1 MRYPARQFVSLNITS
16 GTTSPHD
23 PSISATFPHD
33 SSIALSSDTQPI
45 SPTDSSEFPSQT
57 SSGPFSTESSSAPSN
72 SFVDLSSS
80 LFTPSSTSEASNT
93 VRWTTPFLTD
103 TVSTTQMPTA
113 SSATINTSISGGTTI
128 YASGL
133 PTSLV
138 SSAPSSTAIT
148 HTAIIAGTIA
158 GVIVFLLITF
168 AAILACRRHKRRRQR
183 LLEEAAVRRKESK
196 GLLDGEGFDD
206 DDAAAM
212 RAYRDGH
219 RASSPT
225 PSLIRSRASETGSI
239 FREEVWPPP
248 GEESRFVDPIERRSS
263 QVDLSR
269 IVNDVM
275 GPPVMV
281 STHDRDRTYT
291 TVSSAHSNSSTAPL
305 LGSSSLQGFSPYN
318 DSLRSRPNSEVY
330 SQALVLNASPSLPG
344 ANAPSSFPLSNS
356 STSLSP
362 GSSRRGSAYTD
373 PFQIQPPVPSTS
385 ITILPPGAS
394 PPISF
399 YSPPLAAPK
408 LPPTSPKTPTP
419 TIPPPQSIPRPRAS
433 ANNVTLPIGGT
444 SGPPPIPP
452 PKSPARGTA
461 QALPKPPPRVK
472 ASPPNAYRPVGTSDT
487 AVPMRKTHPRK
498 SSPLARALTQD
509 AKIWLGRSPNRG
521 NSPSDDPQS

>member
-1 MRYPARQFVSLNITS
+1 MAVCPQPSPGHTLFSLRPSTRQKRAQRNTVTMRHLPRQVVSLNITS
-16 GTTSPHD
+16 GTRYTTNFYRAD
-23 PSISATFPHD
+23 
-33 SSIALSSDTQPI
+33 
-45 SPTDSSEFPSQT
+45 
-57 SSGPFSTESSSAPSN
+57 SSSAPSN
-72 SFVDLSSS
+72 SFLELSSS
-80 LFTPSSTSEASNT
+80 SLTPSSTSEASNT
-93 VRWTTPFLTD
+93 ASSTFQLLTD
-103 TVSTTQMPTA
+103 TVSTTQIPTT
-113 SSATINTSISGGTTI
+113 SSTTINTSQSGGTTI

-138 SSAPSSTAIT
+138 SPPSRIAIT
-148 HTAIIAGTIA
+148 HTAIIAGTVA
-158 GVIVFLLITF
+158 GIIVFLLITF
-168 AAILACRRHKRRRQR
+168 GAILTCQRRKRRKRR
-183 LLEEAAVRRKESK
+183 FIEEAAVRRRESK

-281 STHDRDRTYT
+281 STHDRDGTYNS
-291 TVSSAHSNSSTAPL
+291 VSSAHSNSSTAPL
-305 LGSSSLQGFSPYN
+305 MGSSSRQGFSPYN
-318 DSLRSRPNSEVY
+318 TLRSHPNSEIY
-330 SQALVLNASPSLPG
+330 SQALASD
-344 ANAPSSFPLSNS
+344 APSSFPLSNS
-356 STSLSP
+356 STSLSSN
-362 GSSRRGSAYTD
+362 SSRRGFAYTD
-373 PFQIQPPVPSTS
+373 PFQTQPPVTSTS
-385 ITILPPGAS
+385 TTSLPPGAS

-399 YSPPLAAPK
+399 YSPPPAAPK
-408 LPPTSPKTPTP
+408 LPLASPKTPTP
-419 TIPPPQSIPRPRAS
+419 TIPPPQYIPPSQAS
-433 ANNVTLPIGGT
+433 ANNVTLPIGSAPGT
-444 SGPPPIPP
+444 PPIPP
-452 PKSPARGTA
+452 PRSPARGTA
-461 QALPKPPPRVK
+461 QALPKPPPKVK
-472 ASPPNAYRPVGTSDT
+472 SSPPNAYRPVGTSD
-487 AVPMRKTHPRK
+487 VPISMRNTQPRK

>member
-1 MRYPARQFVSLNITS
+1 MLI
-16 GTTSPHD
+16 H
-23 PSISATFPHD
+23 
-33 SSIALSSDTQPI
+33 SS
-45 SPTDSSEFPSQT
+45 SSELPSQT
-57 SSGPFSTESSSAPSN
+57 SSTPFQTASSSAPSN

-80 LFTPSSTSEASNT
+80 SFTPSSTSEASDT
-93 VRWTTPFLTD
+93 VRLTTQFLTD
-103 TVSTTQMPTA
+103 TVSTTQLPTA
-113 SSATINTSISGGTTI
+113 SSTTINTSESGGTTI
-128 YASGL
+128 YAPSL

-158 GVIVFLLITF
+158 GVIVFILITF
-168 AAILACRRHKRRRQR
+168 GAILACRRRKRRKQR
-183 LLEEAAVRRKESK
+183 VLEEAAVRRKESK

-206 DDAAAM
+206 DDAAAL

-248 GEESRFVDPIERRSS
+248 GEESRFVDPIQKRSS

-281 STHDRDRTYT
+281 STHDRDGTYNT
-291 TVSSAHSNSSTAPL
+291 ISSTHSNSSTAPL
-305 LGSSSLQGFSPYN
+305 LGSSPQGFSPYN
-318 DSLRSRPNSEVY
+318 DTLRSRPNSEIY
-330 SQALVLNASPSLPG
+330 SQALGLNASPSLPG
-344 ANAPSSFPLSNS
+344 ADAPSSFPLSNS
-356 STSLSP
+356 STSLLP
-362 GSSRRGSAYTD
+362 ESSRRRSAYTD
-373 PFQIQPPVPSTS
+373 PFQTRPPVTS
-385 ITILPPGAS
+385 SSVTLLPPGAS

-399 YSPPLAAPK
+399 YSPPLAPK
-408 LPPTSPKTPTP
+408 SPPASPKTPRS
-419 TIPPPQSIPRPRAS
+419 TIPPPQHIPPSQAS
-433 ANNVTLPIGGT
+433 ANNVTLPIG
-444 SGPPPIPP
+444 SASSPPPTPP
-452 PKSPARGTA
+452 PRSPARGTA
-461 QALPKPPPRVK
+461 QALPKPPPKVK
-472 ASPPNAYRPVGTSDT
+472 SSPPNAYRPVGTSD
-487 AVPMRKTHPRK
+487 VPISMRNTQPRK

>member
-1 MRYPARQFVSLNITS
+1 MS
-16 GTTSPHD
+16 
-23 PSISATFPHD
+23 
-33 SSIALSSDTQPI
+33 
-45 SPTDSSEFPSQT
+45 
-57 SSGPFSTESSSAPSN
+57 
-72 SFVDLSSS
+72 
-80 LFTPSSTSEASNT
+80 
-93 VRWTTPFLTD
+93 
-103 TVSTTQMPTA
+103 TA
-113 SSATINTSISGGTTI
+113 SSTTIDASKSGGTTI

-138 SSAPSSTAIT
+138 SSVPSSTVIT

-158 GVIVFLLITF
+158 GVIVFVLITF
-168 AAILACRRHKRRRQR
+168 GAILACRRHKRRQKR

-219 RASSPT
+219 RAGSPT

-330 SQALVLNASPSLPG
+330 SQALVSNASPSLPD

-356 STSLSP
+356 KTSLSP
-362 GSSRRGSAYTD
+362 NSSRRRSAYTD
-373 PFQIQPPVPSTS
+373 PFQTRPSVPSTS
-385 ITILPPGAS
+385 TTFLPPGAS

-399 YSPPLAAPK
+399 YNPPPAAPK
-408 LPPTSPKTPTP
+408 LPPPSTKTPTP
-419 TIPPPQSIPRPRAS
+419 TIPPPQYIPPPLAS
-433 ANNVTLPIGGT
+433 ANNVTLPIGSASGT
-444 SGPPPIPP
+444 PPIPP
-452 PKSPARGTA
+452 PRSPARGTA
-461 QALPKPPPRVK
+461 QSLPKPPPKVK
-472 ASPPNAYRPVGTSDT
+472 ASPPNAYRPVGTSD
-487 AVPMRKTHPRK
+487 AAISMRNSQPRK